1 MKSCLKMLLVAGAFA
16 VSLVAFQD
24 DALADTQLA
33 SWYGPGLEGNYT
45 ASGDIF
51 EPYTEY
57 TAASPY
63 LPFGT
68 KLLVTY
74 GGYSVVVEET
84 DRGPYTGGRE
94 STSPRLRPMRSGSPT
109 RASTMLT
116 CRCSIR
122 AFQRSH
128 FSISACST

>member
-1 MKSCLKMLLVAGAFA
+1 MKSFLKTLLVAGALA

-51 EPYTEY
+51 EPYSEY

-68 KLLVTY
+68 ELLVTY
-74 GGYSVVVEET
+74 GGASVVVEVT
-84 DRGPYTGGRE
+84 DRGPYVGGRE
-94 STSPRLRPMRSGSPT
+94 IDLSAAAADAIGLTSSGVDYVDVQV
-109 RASTMLT
+109 LN
-116 CRCSIR
+116 
-122 AFQRSH
+122 
-128 FSISACST
+128 

>member
-1 MKSCLKMLLVAGAFA
+1 MLVAGVFA
-16 VSLVAFQD
+16 VSLAAFQN

-68 KLLVTY
+68 KLLVSY
-74 GGYSVVVEET
+74 GGYSVVVEVT
-84 DRGPYTGGRE
+84 DRGPYVAGRE
-94 STSPRLRPMRSGSPT
+94 LDLSAVAAEEIG
-109 RASTMLT
+109 LT
-116 CRCSIR
+116 YIGTD
-122 AFQRSH
+122 FVDVQV
-128 FSISACST
+128 IG

>member
-1 MKSCLKMLLVAGAFA
+1 LKSCLKMLLVAGAFA
-16 VSLVAFQD
+16 VSLAAFQD

-33 SWYGPGLEGNYT
+33 SWYGPGLEGNLT

-68 KLLVTY
+68 DLLVTY
-74 GGYSVVVEET
+74 GDYSVVVEVT
-84 DRGPYTGGRE
+84 DRGPYAGGRE
-94 STSPRLRPMRSGSPT
+94 LDLSAAAAEEIG
-109 RASTMLT
+109 LT
-116 CRCSIR
+116 Y
-122 AFQRSH
+122 
-128 FSISACST
+128 TGVDYVDVEVLN

>member
-16 VSLVAFQD
+16 VSLAAFQGH
-24 DALADTQLA
+24 AYADTELA

-51 EPYTEY
+51 EPYSEY

-68 KLLVTY
+68 KLLVSY
-74 GGYSVVVEET
+74 GGASVVVEVT
-84 DRGPYTGGRE
+84 DRGPYTGGRDLDL
-94 STSPRLRPMRSGSPT
+94 SAAAADAIG
-109 RASTMLT
+109 LT
-116 CRCSIR
+116 
-122 AFQRSH
+122 FTGVDYVDVQVLN
-128 FSISACST
+128 

>member
-16 VSLVAFQD
+16 VSLAAFQD

-45 ASGDIF
+45 ASGDVF
-51 EPYTEY
+51 EPYSEY

-74 GGYSVVVEET
+74 GGTSVVVEVT

-94 STSPRLRPMRSGSPT
+94 LDLSAAAADAIG
-109 RASTMLT
+109 LT
-116 CRCSIR
+116 YTGVDYVDV
-122 AFQRSH
+122 QVLNY
-128 FSISACST
+128 

>member
-1 MKSCLKMLLVAGAFA
+1 VRSRLKMLLVAGAFA
-16 VSLVAFQD
+16 VSLAAFQD

-33 SWYGPGLEGNYT
+33 SWYGPGLGSNYT

-68 KLLVTY
+68 ELLVAY
-74 GGYSVVVEET
+74 GGASVVMEVT

-94 STSPRLRPMRSGSPT
+94 LDLSAAAAYAIG
-109 RASTMLT
+109 LT
-116 CRCSIR
+116 YTGVDYVDV
-122 AFQRSH
+122 QVLD
-128 FSISACST
+128 

>member
-45 ASGDIF
+45 ASGDVF

-57 TAASPY
+57 TAASLQY
-63 LPFGT
+63 PFGT
-68 KLLVTY
+68 ELLVSY
-74 GGYSVVVEET
+74 GGYSTVVTVT
-84 DRGPYTGGRE
+84 DRGPYVAGRE
-94 STSPRLRPMRSGSPT
+94 LDLSALAAEEIG
-109 RASTMLT
+109 LT
-116 CRCSIR
+116 YIGTDYVDVRVIG
-122 AFQRSH
+122 
-128 FSISACST
+128 

>member
-1 MKSCLKMLLVAGAFA
+1 MKSFLKVVLVAGAFA

-33 SWYGPGLEGNYT
+33 SWYGPGLEGNLT
-45 ASGDIF
+45 ASGDVF
-51 EPYTEY
+51 NPYGEF

-74 GGYSVVVEET
+74 GGASVVVEVT

-94 STSPRLRPMRSGSPT
+94 IDLSAAAAEEIGLTASGVDYVDVQV
-109 RASTMLT
+109 LN
-116 CRCSIR
+116 
-122 AFQRSH
+122 
-128 FSISACST
+128 